1 MTLKCGIIKMYNNL
15 GGEKMFRKNK
25 CKKRKKVTE
34 TLTVNGYDVIMIS
47 NISIEKKGVKKSI
60 AEYAVSAIDFE
71 EQFDSIAALISLDFF
86 KGIAQI
92 TIQKINSETLF
103 IKIKH
108 HPGGKKNDED
118 KVFANKE
125 IDTEQKKIEGRN

>member
-1 MTLKCGIIKMYNNL
+1 
-15 GGEKMFRKNK
+15 MFRKNK
-25 CKKRKKVTE
+25 RKKKKKITE
-34 TLTVNGYDVIMIS
+34 TLTVNGYDVIIIS

-86 KGIAQI
+86 KGLARI

-108 HPGGKKNDED
+108 HSGGKKSNED
-118 KVFANKE
+118 KVFDNKE
-125 IDTEQKKIEGRN
+125 IDTEQKEIEGRN

>member
-1 MTLKCGIIKMYNNL
+1 
-15 GGEKMFRKNK
+15 MFRKNK

-34 TLTVNGYDVIMIS
+34 TLTVNGYDVIIIS

-71 EQFDSIAALISLDFF
+71 EQFDSIAALISIDFF
-86 KGIAQI
+86 KGLARI

-108 HPGGKKNDED
+108 HPGGKKSNED

-125 IDTEQKKIEGRN
+125 IDTEQK

>member
-34 TLTVNGYDVIMIS
+34 TLLTVNGYDVIIIS

-86 KGIAQI
+86 KGLAKI
-92 TIQKINSETLF
+92 TIQKKKKKIVVR
-103 IKIKH
+103 IKQLS
-108 HPGGKKNDED
+108 GGKKNNVVASKDVKLEED
-118 KVFANKE
+118 KSG
-125 IDTEQKKIEGRN
+125 D

>member
-1 MTLKCGIIKMYNNL
+1 
-15 GGEKMFRKNK
+15 MFRKNK
-25 CKKRKKVTE
+25 RKKKKKITE
-34 TLTVNGYDVIMIS
+34 TLTVNGYDVIIIS

-71 EQFDSIAALISLDFF
+71 EQFDSIAALINLDFF
-86 KGIAQI
+86 KGLARI

-108 HPGGKKNDED
+108 HPGGKKSNED
-118 KVFANKE
+118 KVFTNKE
-125 IDTEQKKIEGRN
+125 IDTEQKEIEGRN

>member
-1 MTLKCGIIKMYNNL
+1 
-15 GGEKMFRKNK
+15 MFRKNK

-34 TLTVNGYDVIMIS
+34 TLLTVNGYDVIITS
-47 NISIEKKGVKKSI
+47 NTSIDKKGVKKSI
-60 AEYAVSAIDFE
+60 AEYAVSVADFE

-86 KGIAQI
+86 KGMARI

-108 HPGGKKNDED
+108 HQGGKKSNED
-118 KVFANKE
+118 NISANKE
-125 IDTEQKKIEGRN
+125 VDIKPKKD

>member
-1 MTLKCGIIKMYNNL
+1 
-15 GGEKMFRKNK
+15 MFRKNK
-25 CKKRKKVTE
+25 RKKKKKITE
-34 TLTVNGYDVIMIS
+34 TLTVNGYDVIIIS

-86 KGIAQI
+86 KGMARI

-108 HPGGKKNDED
+108 HPGGKKSNED
-118 KVFANKE
+118 NISANKE
-125 IDTEQKKIEGRN
+125 VDIKPKKD

>member
-34 TLTVNGYDVIMIS
+34 TLLTVNGYDVIIIS

-86 KGIAQI
+86 KGLAKI
-92 TIQKINSETLF
+92 TIQKAEEQIVIR
-103 IKIKH
+103 IKQLS
-108 HPGGKKNDED
+108 GGKKNNVLANKDVKLEED
-118 KVFANKE
+118 KSG
-125 IDTEQKKIEGRN
+125 D

>member
-1 MTLKCGIIKMYNNL
+1 
-15 GGEKMFRKNK
+15 MFRKNK
-25 CKKRKKVTE
+25 RKKKKKITE
-34 TLTVNGYDVIMIS
+34 TLTVNGYDVIITS
-47 NISIEKKGVKKSI
+47 NISIDKKGVKKSI

-71 EQFDSIAALISLDFF
+71 EQFESIATLISLDFF

-108 HPGGKKNDED
+108 HPGGKKKDED
-118 KVFANKE
+118 NISANKE
-125 IDTEQKKIEGRN
+125 VDIKPKEG

>member
-1 MTLKCGIIKMYNNL
+1 MKKCFGRTNA
-15 GGEKMFRKNK
+15 
-25 CKKRKKVTE
+25 KKRKKVTE
-34 TLTVNGYDVIMIS
+34 TLTVNGYDVIIIS

-86 KGIAQI
+86 KGLARI

-108 HPGGKKNDED
+108 HPGGKKSDEN

-125 IDTEQKKIEGRN
+125 IDTEQK

>member
-1 MTLKCGIIKMYNNL
+1 
-15 GGEKMFRKNK
+15 MFRKNK
-25 CKKRKKVTE
+25 RKKKKKITE
-34 TLTVNGYDVIMIS
+34 TLTVNGYDVIIIS

-71 EQFDSIAALISLDFF
+71 EQFESIATLINLDFF
-86 KGIAQI
+86 KGLARI

-108 HPGGKKNDED
+108 HQGGKKSNED
-118 KVFANKE
+118 NISANKE
-125 IDTEQKKIEGRN
+125 VDIKPKEG

>member
-34 TLTVNGYDVIMIS
+34 TLLTVNGYDVIITS
-47 NISIEKKGVKKSI
+47 NTSIDKKGVKKSI
-60 AEYAVSAIDFE
+60 AEYAVSVADFE

-86 KGIAQI
+86 KGMAKI
-92 TIQKINSETLF
+92 TIQKAEEQIVV
-103 IKIKH
+103 KIKQLS
-108 HPGGKKNDED
+108 GGKKNNVLANKDVKLEED
-118 KVFANKE
+118 KSG
-125 IDTEQKKIEGRN
+125 D

>member
-1 MTLKCGIIKMYNNL
+1 MYKNL

-25 CKKRKKVTE
+25 RKKKKKITE
-34 TLTVNGYDVIMIS
+34 TLTVNGYDVIIIS

-71 EQFDSIAALISLDFF
+71 EQFDSIAALISIDFF
-86 KGIAQI
+86 KGLARI

-108 HPGGKKNDED
+108 HPGGKKSNED

-125 IDTEQKKIEGRN
+125 IDTEQKEIEGRN

>member
-1 MTLKCGIIKMYNNL
+1 
-15 GGEKMFRKNK
+15 MFRKNK
-25 CKKRKKVTE
+25 RKKKKKITE
-34 TLTVNGYDVIMIS
+34 TLTVNGYDVIIIS

-71 EQFDSIAALISLDFF
+71 EQFDSIAALISIDFF
-86 KGIAQI
+86 KGLARI

-108 HPGGKKNDED
+108 HPGGKKSNED

-125 IDTEQKKIEGRN
+125 IDTEQKEIEGRN